1 MLLRTFARSTSLLP
15 EMVGTVLLERGGEKR
30 GPVVHP
36 CHPTDPKSPTPSH
49 KVTVAQSDTRC
60 VGLSGPLHW
69 TFFHWRRVSEPQNSG
84 STSSTFEGAAH
95 PVLRA
100 GRRHQAEGTCPQ
112 GGLPPSWSPRPHTQA
127 PPLSTTLDLLN
138 IYRVPGADHPLL
150 FWVTGRDSPVKTSWS
165 SSS

>member
-30 GPVVHP
+30 GPVLHP

-150 FWVTGRDSPVKTSWS
+150 FWVTGRDSPVKTS
-165 SSS
+165 